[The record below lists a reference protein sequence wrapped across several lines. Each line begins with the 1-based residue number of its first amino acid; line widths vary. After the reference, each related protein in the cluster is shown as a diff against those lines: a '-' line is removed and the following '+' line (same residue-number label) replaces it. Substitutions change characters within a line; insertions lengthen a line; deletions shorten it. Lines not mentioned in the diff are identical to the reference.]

1 MFLEVILISNMH
13 KLIFYLKS
21 HFFAILVFALLLIFI
36 PMVIYLSFATKNTT
50 HQSQNQNQIP
60 TPIINSHPTPLPSV
74 FTQSYNNFNQ
84 LVPGKSTLQ
93 DIEKING
100 PAISSAKDGNKIY
113 LHYQTPSADYQ
124 NIAAVKNGVLYYS
137 LENVFGDYRGV
148 YSDYTTA
155 YGQPN
160 LTLYNKTSTDSE
172 WFIFLKQGLGLEVGG
187 NDITQ
192 IVYFVPQSKADFM
205 TNIAPELNLT
215 DILPVE
221 GPGESI
227 KPF

>member
-1 MFLEVILISNMH
+1 MFVL
-13 KLIFYLKS
+13 F
-21 HFFAILVFALLLIFI
+21 LIFI
-36 PMVIYLSFATKNTT
+36 SVAIYLSFTTKSTT
-50 HQSQNQNQIP
+50 PQNQNQNQIP
-60 TPIINSHPTPLPSV
+60 TPIINSRPTPFPSN
-74 FTQSYNNFNQ
+74 FIQSYNNFNQ
-84 LVPGKSTLQ
+84 LVPGKSSLE

-100 PAISSAKDGNKIY
+100 PAISSTKDGNKTY
-113 LHYQTPSADYQ
+113 LRYQTPSADYQ
-124 NIAAVKNGVLYYS
+124 NTIVLKNGVLYYS
-137 LENVFGDYRGV
+137 LENVFSNYRGS

-155 YGQPN
+155 YGQPG

-205 TNIAPELNLT
+205 ANIALELNLT
-215 DILPVE
+215 DVLPTE